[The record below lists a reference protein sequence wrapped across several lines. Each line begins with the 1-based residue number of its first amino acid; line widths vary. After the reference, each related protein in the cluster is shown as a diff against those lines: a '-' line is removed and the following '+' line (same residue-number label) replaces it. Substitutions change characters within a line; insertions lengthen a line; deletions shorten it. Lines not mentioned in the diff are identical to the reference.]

1 MSKRY
6 AIWDKVSPIITPVG
20 EVLSA
25 EQWKER
31 YPVAALDRVTVICSA
46 GEISGGIF
54 DTLGNLVQR
63 FEREGCD
70 FSACTTEQEKL
81 EAIEAFED
89 ERQAKARA
97 AAAERAQT
105 KALNDEM
112 TATSLSSIAASMD
125 YQNMMTLEDVEV

>member
-1 MSKRY
+1 MKRY

-20 EVLSA
+20 EVLTA
-25 EQWKER
+25 DQWKAR
-31 YPVAALDRVTVICSA
+31 YPVAALDSVTVICSA
-46 GEISGGIF
+46 GEINGGIF
-54 DTLGNLVQR
+54 DTLGSLVQR
-63 FEREGCD
+63 YENEGCD
-70 FSACTTEQEKL
+70 FSACTTAQEKV

-89 ERQAKARA
+89 ERSAKAKA

-125 YQNMMTLEDVEV
+125 YQNMMSLEDVEV